1 MLVLFIMTSTILS
14 AALLLLLAAPAA
26 PMGGPG
32 FEGQMLFHQ
41 HIVIRIPRMPAPRPM
56 ATPQPPLPS
65 NEFHEKN
72 GPMCVASDDLI
83 AATIPTNDRVDVM
96 MRGGERLR
104 IRLDRKCRT
113 LDYYTGFYVTAG
125 HDGQVCAKR
134 DSIRTR
140 SGDECGINK
149 FRRLVPDD

>member
-1 MLVLFIMTSTILS
+1 MVVLLIMTSPALP

-26 PMGGPG
+26 PAVAPA

-41 HIVIRIPRMPAPRPM
+41 HIVIRIPRMPAPPRMPPPMPRP
-56 ATPQPPLPS
+56 PS
-65 NEFHEKN
+65 AAFHEKD
-72 GPMCVASDDLI
+72 GPKCVASDALI
-83 AATIPTNDRVDVM
+83 AATIPTDDRVDIM

-104 IRLDRKCRT
+104 IRLDKKCRT

-140 SGDECGINK
+140 SGDECGIAK
-149 FRRLVPDD
+149 FRQLVPDD

>member
-1 MLVLFIMTSTILS
+1 MVVLFIMTSPAFP

-41 HIVIRIPRMPAPRPM
+41 HIVIRIPRMPAPRTM
-56 ATPQPPLPS
+56 AMPEPPLPS
-65 NEFHEKN
+65 ADFHEKD
-72 GPMCVASDDLI
+72 GPQCVASEDLI
-83 AATIPTNDRVDVM
+83 AATIPTDDRVDVM

-104 IRLDRKCRT
+104 IRLDKKCRT

-140 SGDECGINK
+140 SGDECGITK

>member
-1 MLVLFIMTSTILS
+1 MVVLFIMTSPALP

-26 PMGGPG
+26 PVGGPG

-41 HIVIRIPRMPAPRPM
+41 HIVIRIPRMPAPRAM
-56 ATPQPPLPS
+56 TMPQPSLPS
-65 NEFHEKN
+65 TDFREKD
-72 GPMCVASDDLI
+72 GPECVASDDLI
-83 AATIPTNDRVDVM
+83 AATIPTDDRVDVM

-104 IRLDRKCRT
+104 IRLDKKCRT

-140 SGDECGINK
+140 SGDECGITK